1 MAARKPR
8 GRGRIRTAL
17 SRVPKWV
24 YLLAALAL
32 AVVFPLLQIYGLMDM
47 LWIRVAIRSLT
58 FVLLALGLNVVMG
71 ETGLLNIGYVAFFA
85 IGAYTTALLSS
96 PAFGIHW
103 SFWPLLV
110 LSTVLAMLAGALIS
124 LPTIR
129 LRGDYLAIVTL
140 AFGEIVRTVF
150 LNVTSV
156 TNGAAGIPAIF
167 PPNIFGWVVDQPVEF
182 YYLVLVFVVLVFI
195 VLTNIKN
202 SRIGR
207 AWNALREDE
216 IAAVHSGINA
226 TQDEDVVHGDLR
238 GHRGHRRVPVRLLPA
253 VHQPHVLRVHAV
265 RDSRVHGRPGRHG
278 VDPRRR
284 PRRDR
289 PGLAAGRA
297 QGGLQQLAPLG
308 ARVPRSCRSG
318 RRGCRT
324 SSPTSSSTGCCCSGS
339 RSWWWSYSAPKGCC
353 PTTCGGMRRT
363 TPTPGTWSDTR
374 QTLFDVDE
382 GAKDLEA

>member
-226 TQDEDVVHGDLR
+226 TRMKMLSMVISAAIAGIAGCLFAYYQQFINPTYFEFMQSAIVVCMVVLGGMGSIPGAVLGAIVLDSLPDVLR
-238 GHRGHRRVPVRLLPA
+238 AAFSNWLPSVLGSSFMSKWPSWLQNFFTNFEQYRMLLFGIAIVVVVIFRPEGLLPDY
-253 VHQPHVLRVHAV
+253 LW
-265 RDSRVHGRPGRHG
+265 RHETHDT
-278 VDPRRR
+278 DPR
-284 PRRDR
+284 D
-289 PGLAAGRA
+289 LEH
-297 QGGLQQLAPLG
+297 
-308 ARVPRSCRSG
+308 
-318 RRGCRT
+318 
-324 SSPTSSSTGCCCSGS
+324 
-339 RSWWWSYSAPKGCC
+339 
-353 PTTCGGMRRT
+353 
-363 TPTPGTWSDTR
+363 TR